1 MRWQGVGAATA
12 AADGGCEDATGGR
25 LRESNIGCLSSEGSP
40 AASVRIRSGHV
51 AFKIRAAS
59 LDHGEPAMFVDLGSS
74 WPLASSVQYLITF
87 MARGAQLAALR
98 ALRRGEGAAVDHP
111 VPADP
116 GPLRLALG
124 ELWRLWLLYH
134 HALHALYIIIIK
146 KGSCAGRHWAGTF
159 LFFPARAAPGRRHPR
174 RRHLHPH
181 VPPTPQIKKT
191 IVWFRR
197 GRRPCFFLFA
207 ETCPNAI

>member
-12 AADGGCEDATGGR
+12 AAGGGCEDATGGR

-87 MARGAQLAALR
+87 MARGACVVRMFGGRFGFGGQA
-98 ALRRGEGAAVDHP
+98 GA
-111 VPADP
+111 
-116 GPLRLALG
+116 
-124 ELWRLWLLYH
+124 
-134 HALHALYIIIIK
+134 
-146 KGSCAGRHWAGTF
+146 
-159 LFFPARAAPGRRHPR
+159 
-174 RRHLHPH
+174 
-181 VPPTPQIKKT
+181 
-191 IVWFRR
+191 
-197 GRRPCFFLFA
+197 
-207 ETCPNAI
+207 